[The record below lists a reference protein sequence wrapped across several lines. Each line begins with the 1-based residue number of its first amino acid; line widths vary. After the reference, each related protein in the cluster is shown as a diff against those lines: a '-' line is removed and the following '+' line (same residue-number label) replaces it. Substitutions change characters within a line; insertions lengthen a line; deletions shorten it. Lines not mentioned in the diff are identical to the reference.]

1 MPPRPRQPRRLIR
14 QEEQNMLH
22 EMYNRNGALWDVI
35 VNDVRR
41 DERFQQLPEDVR
53 VLYNNA
59 AERAVVRRR
68 VRDFIGREQRQLV
81 KLNVF
86 LLRLA
91 LKTIL
96 KVLVL
101 GVC

>member
-1 MPPRPRQPRRLIR
+1 
-14 QEEQNMLH
+14 
-22 EMYNRNGALWDVI
+22 MYNRNGALWDKI

-59 AERAVVRRR
+59 AEGPVVRRR

-86 LLRLA
+86 LLHLA

>member
-1 MPPRPRQPRRLIR
+1 
-14 QEEQNMLH
+14 MLH

-59 AERAVVRRR
+59 AERAV
-68 VRDFIGREQRQLV
+68 
-81 KLNVF
+81 
-86 LLRLA
+86 
-91 LKTIL
+91 
-96 KVLVL
+96 
-101 GVC
+101 

>member
-1 MPPRPRQPRRLIR
+1 MLHEVER
-14 QEEQNMLH
+14 NMLH
-22 EMYNRNGALWDVI
+22 EMYNRNDAVWDVI
-35 VNDVRR
+35 VKDVRR
-41 DERFQQLPEDVR
+41 DERFQQLPEHVR

-68 VRDFIGREQRQLV
+68 VRDFIGRVQRQLV

-86 LLRLA
+86 LLHLA

-96 KVLVL
+96 KVLFL
-101 GVC
+101 RVC

>member
-14 QEEQNMLH
+14 QEERNILH
-22 EMYNRNGALWDVI
+22 EMYNRNGALWDKI

-59 AERAVVRRR
+59 AEGPVVRRR

-86 LLRLA
+86 LLHLA

>member
-1 MPPRPRQPRRLIR
+1 MLHEVER
-14 QEEQNMLH
+14 NMLH
-22 EMYNRNGALWDVI
+22 EMYNRNDAVWDVI
-35 VNDVRR
+35 VKDVRR
-41 DERFQQLPEDVR
+41 DERFQQLPEHVR

-68 VRDFIGREQRQLV
+68 VRDFIGRVQRQLV

-86 LLRLA
+86 LLHLA

>member
-1 MPPRPRQPRRLIR
+1 MLHEVER
-14 QEEQNMLH
+14 NMLH
-22 EMYNRNGALWDVI
+22 EMYNRNDAVWDVI
-35 VNDVRR
+35 VKDVRR
-41 DERFQQLPEDVR
+41 DERFQQLPEHVR
-53 VLYNNA
+53 VLYNNV

-68 VRDFIGREQRQLV
+68 VRDFIGRVQRQLV

-86 LLRLA
+86 LLHLA